1 MATEVAA
8 DDQAQEKTRGPVGE
22 WLYNLKMRAPWFVA
36 AALFRVMYRFKVVG
50 EENFPSTGPFILC
63 LNEYSLPAMLVSGW
77 IAIVMLERVMETTPE
92 SIQSYMMEEL
102 WSFSFFSDIP
112 TQGASELKP
121 LMPQGAG
128 RLALGLLDGVK
139 VLREGGMININP
151 EGDVTWDG
159 RPLRPGKALAWLA
172 LHTGVPIVPAL
183 ASIGAYDIW
192 PRWRPMPHLT
202 GLMQLNIGKPFTLV
216 DEPMAAVEPE
226 DIAAANEL
234 IFKKFNEVRFLPGSQ
249 EDWAGPPTRNG
260 TPVKDPLVLKPAH
273 APVVPW
279 PDVDKAGESVRKRG
293 LAQLLWRCPMCHTED
308 ALVHKHHQIGR
319 DKVRCRACGTRWSLW
334 RVVHHD
340 YRMRVEE
347 GHPDMVGLELPLTTW
362 YDEARRD
369 FELNAIDVPGINLR
383 PGEEVYL
390 TADGVNFKAYR
401 PSPLF
406 DGLTSGE
413 APRTMTP
420 GSRTYAAHESLG
432 EGRLLVTSERLV
444 WQGPEGEMSF
454 EWPHFTA
461 INIVMMG
468 TLYIRYGPAP
478 YRFDLPGQISLRWMT
493 YTGTLAKRAAEV
505 DGHELQMMR
514 F

>member
-1 MATEVAA
+1 MSTDVAQ
-8 DDQAQEKTRGPVGE
+8 QANVEEKTRGPVGE

-36 AALFRVMYRFKVVG
+36 ATVFRVMYKFKVVG
-50 EENFPSTGPFILC
+50 EENFPATGPFILC

-77 IAIVMLERVMETTPE
+77 ISIVMLERVMETTPD

-102 WSFSFFSDIP
+102 WSFSFFSEIP
-112 TQGASELKP
+112 KQGDADLMP

-159 RPLRPGKALAWLA
+159 RPLMPGKALPWLA

-192 PRWRPMPHLT
+192 PRWRQLPHL
-202 GLMQLNIGKPFTLV
+202 GGRMQLNIGKPFTLV
-216 DEPMAAVEPE
+216 DEPMATVETE
-226 DIAAANEL
+226 DIEAARER
-234 IFKKFNEVRFLPGSQ
+234 IFEEFNKARFLPGKM

-260 TPVKDPLVLKPAH
+260 DPVDGPFVLKPGH
-273 APVVPW
+273 APVVPF
-279 PDVDKAGESVRKRG
+279 PDADLTPEKVTRRG
-293 LAQLLWRCPMCHTED
+293 VAQLLWRCPMCHTEES
-308 ALVHKHHQIGR
+308 LLHKHRQIGR

-340 YRMRVEE
+340 YRMKVEE

-362 YDEARRD
+362 YDKAREG
-369 FELNAIDVPGINLR
+369 FELKPVEVSDIELR

-390 TADGVNFKAYR
+390 TADGIDFKAYR
-401 PSPLF
+401 PNPLF
-406 DGLTSGE
+406 DGFAPGE
-413 APRTMTP
+413 APRSVDRGTRDY
-420 GSRTYAAHESLG
+420 GDFHSFG
-432 EGRLLVTSERLV
+432 EGRLLVTNERLV
-444 WQGPEGEMSF
+444 WQGPEGEIYL

-461 INIVMMG
+461 VNIVMMN
-468 TLYIRYGPAP
+468 TLYIRYGPVP
-478 YRFDLPGQISLRWMT
+478 YRFDLPTQTLLRWMT
-493 YTGTLAKRAAEV
+493 YAGTLAKRAAEV
-505 DGHELQMMR
+505 DGHDVQCMR